1 MVDANGSLGVAGAI
15 DFAESRTYG
24 AEIWSSLTAAGVNF
38 IPADIS
44 SLFTYVS
51 QNPAK
56 FGFAAATYLASNPA
70 CGATSSLLCG
80 PGQLVTANAEQTH
93 LWADDVHLTTAGQT
107 IEVDYIYSLLTAPS
121 QISLLAEGAVQVGL
135 TRATTIQQQIDLS
148 SEHRGP
154 DGINVWTSAAAST
167 LTIKNS
173 PNFPNVSGPPF
184 GGTVGADY
192 QTPGGLIVGA
202 AITAG
207 GLRQQ
212 FSTGG
217 NFSQADEALSV
228 YAACRSGAV

>member
-1 MVDANGSLGVAGAI
+1 
-15 DFAESRTYG
+15 
-24 AEIWSSLTAAGVNF
+24 
-38 IPADIS
+38 
-44 SLFTYVS
+44 
-51 QNPAK
+51 
-56 FGFAAATYLASNPA
+56 
-70 CGATSSLLCG
+70 
-80 PGQLVTANAEQTH
+80 
-93 LWADDVHLTTAGQT
+93 
-107 IEVDYIYSLLTAPS
+107 
-121 QISLLAEGAVQVGL
+121 
-135 TRATTIQQQIDLS
+135 
-148 SEHRGP
+148 
-154 DGINVWTSAAAST
+154 VWTSAAAST